1 MEWLIYLSVFLPIF
15 GAPLI
20 WLISEYTDKWNSWYL
35 SLAVTGLSAV
45 ISLAVLLGVAT
56 GHRYE
61 HSFTWFSFGGI
72 EVPFGIYVDGLA
84 AVVYAMAAV
93 LGFLIVMYSRGY
105 MENDESPHRFF
116 MKVTFFIGSMLGL
129 TVSNNLIGMFIFWEF
144 MGLASYL
151 LIAYWYYK
159 DSAADAG
166 LKAFLMTKFAD
177 AFLLA
182 GIILLW
188 WYAGTINVAE
198 INHLA
203 EAKAIPLFVAA
214 TAALLMFGGAVGK
227 SAQFPLFPW
236 LLDAMEGPTPV
247 SALIHAATMV
257 NAGVFLVGRLFD
269 FFQYSQVLYIIMSI
283 GALSAFIAV
292 LGAMVHREIKKIIA
306 FSTMENL
313 GLMFVGL
320 GAGSLGAGIFHL
332 VSHATFKALMFLAAG
347 NVIHFTHEK
356 DAFKIRG
363 LMKVMP
369 ITAILFLIAV
379 LSLSGIPPFSGYFS
393 KEWILHE
400 AKEAGDPIVFALVLT
415 AAVLTIYYGF
425 RLWFQIFTGEP
436 NEVAKRAREAYPV
449 MLIPQFVLA
458 VLTLLVGIF
467 HKPIVELIVEHA
479 HIPHDWAL
487 TIVVFSLMA
496 LAFIL
501 AWLLY
506 YKRVIN
512 TEELVKKDP
521 ILAVLN
527 KTFYNAFFVDHI
539 IRWLAKNFV
548 VNFLAWLFHWIDRN
562 VYDYI
567 VNGVAKTA
575 LWTWEKVRVIQT
587 GDLIHYL
594 TIFVSGAVILY
605 YLYLV
610 IL

>member
-1 MEWLIYLSVFLPIF
+1 MEKLIYLSVFLPIF

-20 WLISEYTDKWNSWYL
+20 WLISHYTNRWYSWYL
-35 SLAVTGLSAV
+35 SLGITGLSAL
-45 ISLAVLLGVAT
+45 IAITTLIGVAS
-56 GHRYE
+56 GHVYKD
-61 HSFTWFSFGGI
+61 SFEWFNFGGI
-72 EVPFGIYVDGLA
+72 SVPFGIYVDGLS
-84 AVVYAMAAV
+84 AVVYAMAAF

-129 TVSNNLIGMFIFWEF
+129 TVSDNILAMFIFWEF

-159 DSAADAG
+159 NSAAEAG

-177 AFLLA
+177 GFFLA
-182 GIILLW
+182 GLVLLW
-188 WYAGTINVAE
+188 VSLGTLNVQTINE
-198 INHLA
+198 LA
-203 EAKAIPLFVAA
+203 REGAIPTLIAVAG
-214 TAALLMFGGAVGK
+214 ALLMFGGAVGK

-269 FFQYSQVLYIIMSI
+269 FYEYSKVLYFTMAI

-292 LGAMVHREIKKIIA
+292 MGAMVHREIKKIIA

-320 GAGSLGAGIFHL
+320 GAGSLAAGIFHL
-332 VSHATFKALMFLAAG
+332 VSHASFKALMFLSAG

-356 DAFKIRG
+356 DAFKLRG

-379 LSLSGIPPFSGYFS
+379 LSLAGIPPLSGFFS
-393 KEWILHE
+393 KEWIVHE
-400 AKEAGDPIVFALVLT
+400 AKEAGDPIVFAFVLT

-425 RLWFQIFTGEP
+425 RLWFQLFTGEP
-436 NEVAKRAREAYPV
+436 NEKALHAREAYPV
-449 MLIPQFVLA
+449 MLIPLFVLA
-458 VLTLLVGIF
+458 ALTFLIGIF
-467 HKPIVELIVEHA
+467 HKPIVHLIEEHA

-487 TIVVFSLMA
+487 TVVVFSLMA
-496 LAFIL
+496 VAFLVSWII
-501 AWLLY
+501 Y
-506 YKRVIN
+506 YKRWVN
-512 TEELVKKDP
+512 TEELLKDP
-521 ILAVLN
+521 IIATLN
-527 KTFYNAFFVDHI
+527 KVFYNAFYVDFI
-539 IRWLAKNFV
+539 LKWLSKNFV
-548 VNFLAWLFHWIDRN
+548 VNFLSWLAHWIDRN

-567 VNGVAKTA
+567 VNGVAKVA
-575 LWTWEKVRVIQT
+575 LKAWEKARVIQT

-594 TIFVSGAVILY
+594 TIFAGGAIVLY

>member
-1 MEWLIYLSVFLPIF
+1 MEWLIYLSVLLPVF
-15 GAPLI
+15 GAPVI
-20 WLISEYTDKWNSWYL
+20 WLISRYTDKWNSWYL
-35 SLAVTGLSAV
+35 SLGVTGLSAV
-45 ISLAVLLGVAT
+45 IALSALVGVAT
-56 GHRYE
+56 GQRYE
-61 HSFTWFSFGGI
+61 HSFTWFEFGNLK
-72 EVPFGIYVDGLA
+72 VPFGIYVDGMS
-84 AVVYAMAAV
+84 AVVYAMAAL

-105 MENDESPHRFF
+105 MEHDESPHRFF

-129 TVSNNLIGMFIFWEF
+129 TVSDNLIGMFIFWEF

-151 LIAYWYYK
+151 LIAYWYNK
-159 DSAADAG
+159 NSAADAG

-177 AFLLA
+177 GFFLA
-182 GIILLW
+182 GIVLLW
-188 WYAGTINVAE
+188 WYAGTLQVAE

-203 EAKAIPLFVAA
+203 EMQAIPLFVAA
-214 TAALLMFGGAVGK
+214 TAALLMFGGAIGK

-269 FFQYSQVLYIIMSI
+269 FYAYSQVLYVIMAI
-283 GALSAFIAV
+283 GGVTALIAV

-320 GAGSLGAGIFHL
+320 GAGSMAAGIFHL
-332 VSHATFKALMFLAAG
+332 VSHATFKALMFLSAG

-369 ITAILFLIAV
+369 YTAILFLIAV
-379 LSLSGIPPFSGYFS
+379 LSLAGIPPLSGFFS
-393 KEWILHE
+393 KEWIVHE
-400 AKEAGDPIVFALVLT
+400 AKEAGDPIVFAFVLT

-425 RLWFQIFTGEP
+425 RLWFQLFTGEP
-436 NEVAKRAREAYPV
+436 NEIAKKAREAYPV
-449 MLIPQFVLA
+449 MLIPLFVLA
-458 VLTLLVGIF
+458 ALTFLVGLF
-467 HKPIVELIVEHA
+467 HQPIVHLIEAHA

-487 TIVVFSLMA
+487 TILVFSLMA
-496 LAFIL
+496 LAFGL
-501 AWLLY
+501 AWLIY
-506 YKRVIN
+506 YKRVID
-512 TEELVKKDP
+512 TEILLQDP
-521 ILAVLN
+521 IMATLN
-527 KTFYNAFFVDHI
+527 RAFYNSFFVDFI
-539 IRWLAKNFV
+539 LRWLAKNFV
-548 VNFLAWLFHWIDRN
+548 VNFLAWLAHWIDRN

-587 GDLIHYL
+587 GNLIHYL
-594 TIFVSGAVILY
+594 TIFVSGALILY

>member
-1 MEWLIYLSVFLPIF
+1 MEWLIYLSVFLPLF

-20 WLISEYTDKWNSWYL
+20 WLVSHYTDRWISWYL

-45 ISLAVLLGVAT
+45 IALTTLVGVAT
-56 GHRYE
+56 GHHYE
-61 HSFTWFSFGGI
+61 HSFVWFQFGDI
-72 EVPFGIYVDGLA
+72 KVPFGIYVDGLS
-84 AVVYAMAAV
+84 AVVYAMAAL

-105 MENDESPHRFF
+105 MEHDESPHRFF

-129 TVSNNLIGMFIFWEF
+129 TVSNNLLAMFIFWEF

-151 LIAYWYYK
+151 LISYWYYK
-159 DSAADAG
+159 NSAADAG

-177 AFLLA
+177 GFFLA
-182 GIILLW
+182 GIVLLW
-188 WYAGTINVAE
+188 WYAGTLNVNE

-203 EAKAIPLFVAA
+203 ETHTIPALVAA
-214 TAALLMFGGAVGK
+214 AAALLMFGGAVGK

-269 FFQYSQVLYIIMSI
+269 FYLYSKVLYVILAI
-283 GALSAFIAV
+283 GAVTALIAV

-320 GAGSLGAGIFHL
+320 GAGSLAAGIFHL
-332 VSHATFKALMFLAAG
+332 VSHATFKALMFLSAG

-363 LMKVMP
+363 LIKVMP
-369 ITAILFLIAV
+369 YTAILFLIAV
-379 LSLSGIPPFSGYFS
+379 LSLAGIPPLSGFFS
-393 KEWILHE
+393 KEWIVHE
-400 AKEAGDPIVFALVLT
+400 AKEAGDPIAFAFVLT

-425 RLWFQIFTGEP
+425 RLWFQLFTGEP
-436 NEVAKRAREAYPV
+436 NEVAKKAREAYPV
-449 MLIPQFVLA
+449 MLIPLFVLA
-458 VLTLLVGIF
+458 ALTFLVGIF
-467 HKPIVELIVEHA
+467 HQPIIHLIEEHA

-487 TIVVFSLMA
+487 TVLVFSLMA
-496 LAFIL
+496 VAFIL
-501 AWLLY
+501 SWLIY
-506 YKRVIN
+506 YKRAIDTTV
-512 TEELVKKDP
+512 LLKDP
-521 ILAVLN
+521 IMAMLN
-527 KTFYNAFFVDHI
+527 KTFYNAFFIDHL
-539 IRWLAKNFV
+539 IRWLSKNFIV
-548 VNFLAWLFHWIDRN
+548 EFLAWLAHWIDRN

-567 VNGVAKTA
+567 VNGVARTA

-587 GDLIHYL
+587 GNLIHYL
-594 TIFVSGAVILY
+594 TIFVSGALILY

>member
-1 MEWLIYLSVFLPIF
+1 MEWLIYLSVFLPVF

-20 WLISEYTDKWNSWYL
+20 WLVSHYTDRWISWYL

-45 ISLAVLLGVAT
+45 IALTTLAGVAT
-56 GHRYE
+56 GHHYE
-61 HSFTWFSFGGI
+61 HSFVWFQFGDI
-72 EVPFGIYVDGLA
+72 KVPFGIYVDGLS
-84 AVVYAMAAV
+84 AVVYAMAAL

-105 MENDESPHRFF
+105 MEHDESPHRFF

-129 TVSNNLIGMFIFWEF
+129 TVSDNLLAMFIFWEF

-151 LIAYWYYK
+151 LISYWYYK
-159 DSAADAG
+159 NSAADAG

-177 AFLLA
+177 GFFLA
-182 GIILLW
+182 GIVLLW
-188 WYAGTINVAE
+188 WYAGTLNVNE

-203 EAKAIPLFVAA
+203 ETHAIPVLGAA
-214 TAALLMFGGAVGK
+214 AAALLMFGGAVGK

-269 FFQYSQVLYIIMSI
+269 FYLYSKVLYVILAI
-283 GALSAFIAV
+283 GAVTALIAV

-320 GAGSLGAGIFHL
+320 GAGSLAAGIFHL
-332 VSHATFKALMFLAAG
+332 VSHATFKALMFLSAG

-369 ITAILFLIAV
+369 YTAILFLIAV
-379 LSLSGIPPFSGYFS
+379 LSLAGIPPLSGFFS
-393 KEWILHE
+393 KEWIVHE
-400 AKEAGDPIVFALVLT
+400 AKEAGDPIAFAFVLT

-425 RLWFQIFTGEP
+425 RLWFQLFTGEP
-436 NEVAKRAREAYPV
+436 NEVAKKAREAYPV
-449 MLIPQFVLA
+449 MLIPLFVLA
-458 VLTLLVGIF
+458 ALTFLVGIF
-467 HKPIVELIVEHA
+467 HQPIIHLIEEHT

-487 TIVVFSLMA
+487 TVLVFSLMA
-496 LAFIL
+496 VAFIL
-501 AWLLY
+501 SWLIY
-506 YKRVIN
+506 YKRAIDTTV
-512 TEELVKKDP
+512 LLKDP
-521 ILAVLN
+521 IMAMLN
-527 KTFYNAFFVDHI
+527 KTFYNAFFIDHL
-539 IRWLAKNFV
+539 IRWLSKNFIV
-548 VNFLAWLFHWIDRN
+548 EFLAWLAHWIDRN

-567 VNGVAKTA
+567 VNGVARTA

-587 GDLIHYL
+587 GNLIHYL
-594 TIFVSGAVILY
+594 TIFVSGALILY

>member
-1 MEWLIYLSVFLPIF
+1 MEWLIYLSVFLPVF

-20 WLISEYTDKWNSWYL
+20 WLVSHYTDRWISWYL

-45 ISLAVLLGVAT
+45 IALTTLAGVAT
-56 GHRYE
+56 GHHYE
-61 HSFTWFSFGGI
+61 HSFVWFQFGDI
-72 EVPFGIYVDGLA
+72 KVPFGIYVDGLS
-84 AVVYAMAAV
+84 AVVYAMAAL

-105 MENDESPHRFF
+105 MEHDESPHRFF

-129 TVSNNLIGMFIFWEF
+129 TVSDNLLAMFIFWEF

-159 DSAADAG
+159 NSAADAG

-177 AFLLA
+177 GFFLA
-182 GIILLW
+182 GIVLLW
-188 WYAGTINVAE
+188 WYAGTLNVNE

-203 EAKAIPLFVAA
+203 ETHAIPVLVAA
-214 TAALLMFGGAVGK
+214 AAALLMFGGAVGK

-269 FFQYSQVLYIIMSI
+269 FYLYSKVLYVILAI
-283 GALSAFIAV
+283 GAVTALIAV

-320 GAGSLGAGIFHL
+320 GAGSLAAGIFHL
-332 VSHATFKALMFLAAG
+332 VSHATFKALMFLSAG

-369 ITAILFLIAV
+369 YTAILFLIAV
-379 LSLSGIPPFSGYFS
+379 LSLAGIPPLSGFFS
-393 KEWILHE
+393 KEWIVHE
-400 AKEAGDPIVFALVLT
+400 AKEAGDPIAFAFVLT

-425 RLWFQIFTGEP
+425 RLWFQLFTGEP
-436 NEVAKRAREAYPV
+436 NEVAKKAREAYPV
-449 MLIPQFVLA
+449 MLIPLFVLA
-458 VLTLLVGIF
+458 ALTFLVGIF
-467 HKPIVELIVEHA
+467 HQPIIHLIEEHA

-487 TIVVFSLMA
+487 TVLVFSLMA
-496 LAFIL
+496 VAFIL
-501 AWLLY
+501 SWLIY
-506 YKRVIN
+506 YKRAIDTTV
-512 TEELVKKDP
+512 LLKAP
-521 ILAVLN
+521 IMAMLN
-527 KTFYNAFFVDHI
+527 KTFYNSFFIDHL
-539 IRWLAKNFV
+539 IRWLSKNFIV
-548 VNFLAWLFHWIDRN
+548 EFLAWLAHWIDRN

-567 VNGVAKTA
+567 VNGVARTA

-587 GDLIHYL
+587 GNLIHYL
-594 TIFVSGAVILY
+594 TIFVSGALILY

>member
-1 MEWLIYLSVFLPIF
+1 MEWLIYLSVFLPVF

-20 WLISEYTDKWNSWYL
+20 WLVSHYTDRWISWYL

-45 ISLAVLLGVAT
+45 IALTTLAGVAT
-56 GHRYE
+56 GHHYE
-61 HSFTWFSFGGI
+61 HSFVWFQFGDI
-72 EVPFGIYVDGLA
+72 KVPFGIYVDGLS
-84 AVVYAMAAV
+84 AVVYAMAAL

-105 MENDESPHRFF
+105 MEHDESPHRFF

-129 TVSNNLIGMFIFWEF
+129 TVSDNLLAMFIFWEF

-159 DSAADAG
+159 NSAADAG

-177 AFLLA
+177 GFFLA
-182 GIILLW
+182 GIVLLW
-188 WYAGTINVAE
+188 WYAGTLNVNE

-203 EAKAIPLFVAA
+203 ETHAIPVLVAA
-214 TAALLMFGGAVGK
+214 AAALLMFGGAVGK

-269 FFQYSQVLYIIMSI
+269 FYLYSKVLYVILAI
-283 GALSAFIAV
+283 GAVTALIAV

-320 GAGSLGAGIFHL
+320 GAGSLAAGIFHL
-332 VSHATFKALMFLAAG
+332 VSHATFKALMFLSAG

-369 ITAILFLIAV
+369 YTAILFLIAV
-379 LSLSGIPPFSGYFS
+379 LSLAGIPPLSGFFS
-393 KEWILHE
+393 KEWIVHE
-400 AKEAGDPIVFALVLT
+400 AKEAGDPIAFAFVLT

-425 RLWFQIFTGEP
+425 RLWFQLFTGEP
-436 NEVAKRAREAYPV
+436 NEVAKKAREAYPV
-449 MLIPQFVLA
+449 MLIPLFVLA
-458 VLTLLVGIF
+458 ALTFLVGIF
-467 HKPIVELIVEHA
+467 HQPIIHLIEEHA

-487 TIVVFSLMA
+487 TVLVFSLMA
-496 LAFIL
+496 VAFIL
-501 AWLLY
+501 SWLIY
-506 YKRVIN
+506 YKRAIDTTVF
-512 TEELVKKDP
+512 LKDP
-521 ILAVLN
+521 IMAMLN
-527 KTFYNAFFVDHI
+527 KTFYNAFFIDHL
-539 IRWLAKNFV
+539 IRWLSKNFIV
-548 VNFLAWLFHWIDRN
+548 EFLAWLAHWIDRN

-567 VNGVAKTA
+567 VNGVARTA

-587 GDLIHYL
+587 GNLIHYL
-594 TIFVSGAVILY
+594 TIFVSGALILY

>member
-1 MEWLIYLSVFLPIF
+1 MEWLIYLSVFLPVF

-20 WLISEYTDKWNSWYL
+20 WLVSNYTDKWISWYI

-45 ISLAVLLGVAT
+45 IALTTLVGVAA
-56 GHRYE
+56 GNHYE
-61 HSFTWFSFGGI
+61 HSFEWFKFGDI
-72 EVPFGIYVDGLA
+72 SVPFGIYVDGLS
-84 AVVYAMAAV
+84 AVVYAMAAL

-105 MENDESPHRFF
+105 MEHDESPHRFF

-129 TVSNNLIGMFIFWEF
+129 TVSDNLLAMFIFWEF

-159 DSAADAG
+159 NSAADAG

-177 AFLLA
+177 GFFLA

-188 WYAGTINVAE
+188 WYAGTLNVAE

-214 TAALLMFGGAVGK
+214 TSALLMFGGAVGK

-269 FFQYSQVLYIIMSI
+269 FYAYSQVLYVIMAI
-283 GALSAFIAV
+283 GAVTALIAV

-306 FSTMENL
+306 YSTMENL

-320 GAGSLGAGIFHL
+320 GAGSLAAGIFHL
-332 VSHATFKALMFLAAG
+332 VSHATFKALMFLSAG

-363 LMKVMP
+363 LMKIMP
-369 ITAILFLIAV
+369 YTAILFLIAV
-379 LSLSGIPPFSGYFS
+379 LSLAGIPPLSGFFS
-393 KEWILHE
+393 KEWIVHE
-400 AKEAGDPIVFALVLT
+400 AVHAGDPIVTAFVLT

-425 RLWFQIFTGEP
+425 RLWFQLFTGEP

-449 MLIPQFVLA
+449 MLIPLFVLA
-458 VLTLLVGIF
+458 TLTFLVGIF
-467 HKPIVELIVEHA
+467 HKPIVHLIEEHA

-487 TIVVFSLMA
+487 TALVFSLMA
-496 LAFIL
+496 LAFAL
-501 AWLLY
+501 AWLIY
-506 YKRVIN
+506 YKRVID
-512 TEELVKKDP
+512 TSVLLQDP
-521 ILAVLN
+521 IMATLN
-527 KTFYNAFFVDHI
+527 KTFYNSFFVDFL
-539 IRWLAKNFV
+539 IRWLSKNFV
-548 VNFLAWLFHWIDRN
+548 VNFLAWLAHWIDRN
-562 VYDYI
+562 VYDFV
-567 VNGVAKTA
+567 VNGVAKVA
-575 LWTWEKVRVIQT
+575 LWTWDKVRVIQT
-587 GDLIHYL
+587 GNLVHYL
-594 TIFVSGAVILY
+594 TIFVSGALILY

>member
-1 MEWLIYLSVFLPIF
+1 MEKWILLSVFLPIV

-20 WLISEYTDKWNSWYL
+20 WFISNYTNKWLSWWL
-35 SLAVTGLSAV
+35 SLAATGISAAIAIVTL
-45 ISLAVLLGVAT
+45 IGVAT
-56 GHRYE
+56 GHIYSE
-61 HSFTWFSFGGI
+61 SFTWFNFGGI
-72 EVPFGIYVDGLA
+72 SVPFGIYVDGLS
-84 AVVYAMAAV
+84 AVVYALAAF

-105 MENDESPHRFF
+105 MEHDESPHRFF

-129 TVSNNLIGMFIFWEF
+129 TVSDNILAMFIFWEF

-159 DSAADAG
+159 NSAADAG

-177 AFLLA
+177 GFFLA
-182 GIILLW
+182 GIVLLW
-188 WYAGTINVAE
+188 WHAGTLNVQE
-198 INHLA
+198 INHMA
-203 EAKAIPLFVAA
+203 EAGAIPLLIAMA
-214 TAALLMFGGAVGK
+214 AALLMFGGAIGK

-257 NAGVFLVGRLFD
+257 NAGVFLVGRLFP
-269 FFQYSQVLYIIMSI
+269 FYEYSKVLYFIMSI
-283 GALSAFIAV
+283 GAISAIIAV
-292 LGAMVHREIKKIIA
+292 LGAIVHREIKKIIA

-332 VSHATFKALMFLAAG
+332 VSHASFKALMFLSAG
-347 NVIHFTHEK
+347 NVLHFTHEK

-363 LMKVMP
+363 LFKYMP

-393 KEWILHE
+393 KEWIVHE
-400 AKEAGDPIVFALVLT
+400 AKEAGDPFVFAFVLT

-436 NEVAKRAREAYPV
+436 NEVAKHAREAYPV
-449 MLIPQFVLA
+449 MLIPLVVLA
-458 VLTLLVGIF
+458 LLTFLIGIF
-467 HKPIVELIVEHA
+467 HKPIVHLIEKHA
-479 HIPHDWAL
+479 HILHDWAL
-487 TIVVFSLMA
+487 TAIVFTLMA
-496 LAFIL
+496 IAFFL
-501 AWLLY
+501 SWLIY
-506 YKRVIN
+506 YKRAIN
-512 TEELVKKDP
+512 TEALLRDP
-521 ILAVLN
+521 IIATLN
-527 KTFYNAFFVDHI
+527 KVFYNSFYVDFI
-539 IRWLAKNFV
+539 LRWLSKNFV

-562 VYDYI
+562 VYDFV
-567 VNGVAKTA
+567 VNGVRDVS
-575 LWTWEKVRVIQT
+575 LWVWDKARKIQT
-587 GDLIHYL
+587 GNLVHYL
-594 TIFVSGAVILY
+594 TIFVSGAIILY

>member
-1 MEWLIYLSVFLPIF
+1 MEKLIYLSVFLPIF

-20 WLISEYTDKWNSWYL
+20 WFISHYTNKWLSWYM
-35 SLAVTGLSAV
+35 SLAITGFSA
-45 ISLAVLLGVAT
+45 LVALT
-56 GHRYE
+56 TLWNVVNGHIYE
-61 HSFTWFSFGGI
+61 HSFTWFQFGDVK
-72 EVPFGIYVDGLA
+72 VPFGIYVDGISALI
-84 AVVYAMAAV
+84 YAMAAF

-105 MENDESPHRFF
+105 MEHDESPHRFF

-129 TVSNNLIGMFIFWEF
+129 TVSDNLLALFIFWEF

-177 AFLLA
+177 GFFLA
-182 GIILLW
+182 GLVLLW
-188 WYAGTINVAE
+188 LVAGTLNIQE
-198 INHLA
+198 INHMAELA
-203 EAKAIPLFVAA
+203 AIPLFTAA
-214 TAALLMFGGAVGK
+214 ASALLMFGGAVGK

-257 NAGVFLVGRLFD
+257 NAGVFLVGRLFP
-269 FFQYSQVLYIIMSI
+269 FYEYSGILYVIMAI

-292 LGAMVHREIKKIIA
+292 LGATVHREIKKIIA

-320 GAGSLGAGIFHL
+320 GAGSLAAGLFHL
-332 VSHATFKALMFLAAG
+332 VSHATFKALLFLAAG

-356 DAFKIRG
+356 DAFKLGG
-363 LMKVMP
+363 LLKIMP
-369 ITAILFLIAV
+369 VTAALFLIGI
-379 LSLSGIPPFSGYFS
+379 LSLSGIPPFSGFYS
-393 KEWILHE
+393 KEWIVHE
-400 AKEAGDPIVFALVLT
+400 AKMAGDPIVFAFVLT
-415 AAVLTIYYGF
+415 AAVLTIFYGF
-425 RLWFQIFTGEP
+425 RLWFRIFTGEP
-436 NEVAKRAREAYPV
+436 TEAAKHAREAYPI
-449 MLIPQFVLA
+449 MLIPIGILA
-458 VLTLLVGIF
+458 VLTFLIGLF
-467 HKPIVELIVEHA
+467 HKQIVEIIDKHA

-487 TIVVFSLMA
+487 TILVFSLMA
-496 LAFIL
+496 VAFFM

-506 YKRVIN
+506 YKRVID
-512 TEELVKKDP
+512 TQQLLRDP
-521 ILAVLN
+521 ILAILN

-539 IRWLAKNFV
+539 LRWLSKNFV
-548 VNFLAWLFHWIDRN
+548 VEFLAFIFHWIDRN

-575 LWTWEKVRVIQT
+575 LWAWEKARVIQT
-587 GDLIHYL
+587 GNLIHYL
-594 TIFVSGAVILY
+594 TIFVSGAIILY

>member
-1 MEWLIYLSVFLPIF
+1 MEWLIYLSVFLPVF

-20 WLISEYTDKWNSWYL
+20 WLVSHYTDRWISWYL

-45 ISLAVLLGVAT
+45 IALTTLAGVAT
-56 GHRYE
+56 GHHYE
-61 HSFTWFSFGGI
+61 HSFVWFQFGDI
-72 EVPFGIYVDGLA
+72 KVPFGIYVDGLS
-84 AVVYAMAAV
+84 AVVYAMAAL

-105 MENDESPHRFF
+105 MEHDESPHRFF

-129 TVSNNLIGMFIFWEF
+129 TVSDNLLAMFIFWEF

-159 DSAADAG
+159 NSAADAG

-177 AFLLA
+177 GFFLA
-182 GIILLW
+182 GIVLLW
-188 WYAGTINVAE
+188 WYAGTLNVNE

-203 EAKAIPLFVAA
+203 ETHAIPVLVAA
-214 TAALLMFGGAVGK
+214 AAALLMFGGAVGK

-269 FFQYSQVLYIIMSI
+269 FYLYSKVLYVILAI
-283 GALSAFIAV
+283 GAVTALIAV

-320 GAGSLGAGIFHL
+320 GAGSLAAGIFHL
-332 VSHATFKALMFLAAG
+332 VSHATFKALMFLSAG

-369 ITAILFLIAV
+369 YTAILFLIAV
-379 LSLSGIPPFSGYFS
+379 LSLAGIPPLSGFFS
-393 KEWILHE
+393 KEWIVHE
-400 AKEAGDPIVFALVLT
+400 AKEAGDPIAFAFVLT

-425 RLWFQIFTGEP
+425 RLWFQLFTGEP
-436 NEVAKRAREAYPV
+436 NEVAKKAREAYPV
-449 MLIPQFVLA
+449 MLIPLFVLA
-458 VLTLLVGIF
+458 ALTFLVGIF
-467 HKPIVELIVEHA
+467 HQPIIHLIEEHA

-487 TIVVFSLMA
+487 TVLVFSLMA
-496 LAFIL
+496 VAFIL
-501 AWLLY
+501 SWLIY
-506 YKRVIN
+506 YKRAIDTTV
-512 TEELVKKDP
+512 LLRDP
-521 ILAVLN
+521 VMAMLN
-527 KTFYNAFFVDHI
+527 KTFYNSFFIDHL
-539 IRWLAKNFV
+539 IRWLSKNFIV
-548 VNFLAWLFHWIDRN
+548 EFLAWLAHWIDRN

-567 VNGVAKTA
+567 VNGVARTA

-587 GDLIHYL
+587 GNLIHYL
-594 TIFVSGAVILY
+594 TIFVSGALILY

>member
-1 MEWLIYLSVFLPIF
+1 MEKLIYLSVFLPIF

-20 WLISEYTDKWNSWYL
+20 WFISHYTNKWLSWYM
-35 SLAVTGLSAV
+35 SLAITGFSA
-45 ISLAVLLGVAT
+45 LVALT
-56 GHRYE
+56 TLWNVVNGHIYE
-61 HSFTWFSFGGI
+61 HSFTWFQFGDVK
-72 EVPFGIYVDGLA
+72 VPFGIYVDGISALI
-84 AVVYAMAAV
+84 YAMAAF

-105 MENDESPHRFF
+105 MEHDESPHRFF

-129 TVSNNLIGMFIFWEF
+129 TVSDNILALFIFWEF

-177 AFLLA
+177 GFFLA
-182 GIILLW
+182 GLVLLW
-188 WYAGTINVAE
+188 LVAGTLNIQE
-198 INHLA
+198 INHMAELA
-203 EAKAIPLFVAA
+203 AIPLFAA
-214 TAALLMFGGAVGK
+214 AASALLMFGGAVGK

-257 NAGVFLVGRLFD
+257 NAGVFLVGRLFP
-269 FFQYSQVLYIIMSI
+269 FYEYSGILYVIMAI
-283 GALSAFIAV
+283 GAVSAFIAV
-292 LGAMVHREIKKIIA
+292 LGATVHREIKKIIA

-320 GAGSLGAGIFHL
+320 GAGSLAAGLFHL
-332 VSHATFKALMFLAAG
+332 VSHATFKALLFLAAG

-356 DAFKIRG
+356 DAFKLGG
-363 LMKVMP
+363 LLKIMP
-369 ITAILFLIAV
+369 VTAALFLIGI
-379 LSLSGIPPFSGYFS
+379 LSLSGIPPFSGFYS
-393 KEWILHE
+393 KEWIVHE
-400 AKEAGDPIVFALVLT
+400 AKMAGDPIVFAFVLT
-415 AAVLTIYYGF
+415 AAVLTIFYGF
-425 RLWFQIFTGEP
+425 RLWFRIFTGEP
-436 NEVAKRAREAYPV
+436 TEAAKHAREAYPI
-449 MLIPQFVLA
+449 MLIPIGILA
-458 VLTLLVGIF
+458 VLTFLIGLF
-467 HKPIVELIVEHA
+467 HKQIVEIIDKHA

-487 TIVVFSLMA
+487 TILVFSLMA
-496 LAFIL
+496 VAFFM

-506 YKRVIN
+506 YKRVID
-512 TEELVKKDP
+512 TQQLLRDP
-521 ILAVLN
+521 ILAILN

-539 IRWLAKNFV
+539 LRWLSKNFV
-548 VNFLAWLFHWIDRN
+548 VEFLAFIFHWIDRN

-575 LWTWEKVRVIQT
+575 LWAWEKARVIQT
-587 GDLIHYL
+587 GNLIHYL
-594 TIFVSGAVILY
+594 TIFVSGAIILY

>member
-1 MEWLIYLSVFLPIF
+1 MEKLIYLSVFLPIF

-20 WLISEYTDKWNSWYL
+20 WLISHYTNRWYSWYL
-35 SLAVTGLSAV
+35 SLGITGLSAL
-45 ISLAVLLGVAT
+45 IAITTLIGVAS
-56 GHRYE
+56 GHVYKD
-61 HSFTWFSFGGI
+61 SFEWFNFGGI
-72 EVPFGIYVDGLA
+72 SVPFGIYVDGLS
-84 AVVYAMAAV
+84 AVVYAMAAF

-129 TVSNNLIGMFIFWEF
+129 TVSDNILAMFIFWEF

-159 DSAADAG
+159 NSAAEAG

-177 AFLLA
+177 GFFLA
-182 GIILLW
+182 GLVLLW
-188 WYAGTINVAE
+188 VSLGTLNVQTVNE
-198 INHLA
+198 LA
-203 EAKAIPLFVAA
+203 REGAIPTLIAIA
-214 TAALLMFGGAVGK
+214 GALLMFGGAVGK

-269 FFQYSQVLYIIMSI
+269 FYEYSKVLYFIMAI

-292 LGAMVHREIKKIIA
+292 MGAMVHREIKKIIA

-320 GAGSLGAGIFHL
+320 GAGSLAAGIFHL
-332 VSHATFKALMFLAAG
+332 VSHASFKALMFLSAG

-356 DAFKIRG
+356 DAFKLRG

-379 LSLSGIPPFSGYFS
+379 LSLAGIPPLSGFYS
-393 KEWILHE
+393 KEWIVHE
-400 AKEAGDPIVFALVLT
+400 AKEAGDPIVFAFVLT

-425 RLWFQIFTGEP
+425 RLWFQLFTGEP
-436 NEVAKRAREAYPV
+436 NEKALHAREAYPV
-449 MLIPQFVLA
+449 MLIPLFVLA
-458 VLTLLVGIF
+458 ALTFLIGIF
-467 HKPIVELIVEHA
+467 HKPIVHLIEEHA

-487 TIVVFSLMA
+487 TVVVFSLMA
-496 LAFIL
+496 VAFLVSWII
-501 AWLLY
+501 Y
-506 YKRVIN
+506 YKRWVN
-512 TEELVKKDP
+512 TEELLKDP
-521 ILAVLN
+521 ILATLN
-527 KTFYNAFFVDHI
+527 KVFYNAFYVDFLLK
-539 IRWLAKNFV
+539 WLSKNFV
-548 VNFLAWLFHWIDRN
+548 VNFLAWLVHWIDRN

-567 VNGVAKTA
+567 VNGVAKVA
-575 LWTWEKVRVIQT
+575 LKAWEKARVIQT

-594 TIFVSGAVILY
+594 TIFAGGAIVLY

>member
-1 MEWLIYLSVFLPIF
+1 MEWLIYLSVFLPVF

-20 WLISEYTDKWNSWYL
+20 WLVSNYTDRWISWYL

-45 ISLAVLLGVAT
+45 IALTTLAGVAT
-56 GHRYE
+56 GHHYE
-61 HSFTWFSFGGI
+61 HSFVWFQFGDI
-72 EVPFGIYVDGLA
+72 KVPFGIYVDGLS
-84 AVVYAMAAV
+84 AVVYAMAAL

-105 MENDESPHRFF
+105 MEHDESPHRFF

-129 TVSNNLIGMFIFWEF
+129 TVSDNLLAMFIFWEF

-159 DSAADAG
+159 NSAADAG

-177 AFLLA
+177 GFFLA
-182 GIILLW
+182 GIVLLW
-188 WYAGTINVAE
+188 WYAGTLNVNE

-203 EAKAIPLFVAA
+203 ETHAIPVLVAA
-214 TAALLMFGGAVGK
+214 AAALLMFGGAVGK

-269 FFQYSQVLYIIMSI
+269 FYLYSKVLYVILAI
-283 GALSAFIAV
+283 GAVTALIAV

-320 GAGSLGAGIFHL
+320 GAGSLAAGIFHL
-332 VSHATFKALMFLAAG
+332 VSHATFKALMFLSAG

-369 ITAILFLIAV
+369 YTAILFLIAV
-379 LSLSGIPPFSGYFS
+379 LSLAGIPPLSGFFS
-393 KEWILHE
+393 KEWIVHE
-400 AKEAGDPIVFALVLT
+400 AKEAGDPIAFAFVLT

-425 RLWFQIFTGEP
+425 RLWFQLFTGEP
-436 NEVAKRAREAYPV
+436 NEVAKKAREAYPV
-449 MLIPQFVLA
+449 MLIPLFVLA
-458 VLTLLVGIF
+458 ALTFLVGIF
-467 HKPIVELIVEHA
+467 HQPIIHLIEEHA

-487 TIVVFSLMA
+487 TVLVFSLMA
-496 LAFIL
+496 VAFIL
-501 AWLLY
+501 SWLIY
-506 YKRVIN
+506 YKRAIDTTV
-512 TEELVKKDP
+512 LLRDP
-521 ILAVLN
+521 IMAMLN
-527 KTFYNAFFVDHI
+527 KTFYNSFFIDHL
-539 IRWLAKNFV
+539 IRWLSKNFIV
-548 VNFLAWLFHWIDRN
+548 EFLAWLAHWIDRN

-567 VNGVAKTA
+567 VNGVARTA

-587 GDLIHYL
+587 GNLIHYL
-594 TIFVSGAVILY
+594 TIFVSGALILY

>member
-1 MEWLIYLSVFLPIF
+1 MEWLIYLSVFLPVF

-20 WLISEYTDKWNSWYL
+20 WLVSHYTDRWISWYL

-45 ISLAVLLGVAT
+45 IALTTLVGVAT
-56 GHRYE
+56 GHHYE
-61 HSFTWFSFGGI
+61 HSFVWFQFGDI
-72 EVPFGIYVDGLA
+72 KVPFGIYVDGLS
-84 AVVYAMAAV
+84 AVVYAMAAL

-105 MENDESPHRFF
+105 MEHDESPHRFF

-129 TVSNNLIGMFIFWEF
+129 TVSNNLLTMFIFWEF

-151 LIAYWYYK
+151 LISYWYYK
-159 DSAADAG
+159 NSAADAG

-177 AFLLA
+177 GFFLA
-182 GIILLW
+182 GIVLLW
-188 WYAGTINVAE
+188 WYAGTLNVNE

-203 EAKAIPLFVAA
+203 ETHTIPALVAA
-214 TAALLMFGGAVGK
+214 AAALLMFGGAVGK

-269 FFQYSQVLYIIMSI
+269 FYLYSKVLYVILAI
-283 GALSAFIAV
+283 GAVTALIAV

-320 GAGSLGAGIFHL
+320 GAGSLAAGIFHL
-332 VSHATFKALMFLAAG
+332 VSHATFKALMFLSAG

-363 LMKVMP
+363 LIKVMP
-369 ITAILFLIAV
+369 YTAILFLIAV
-379 LSLSGIPPFSGYFS
+379 LSLAGIPPLSGFFS
-393 KEWILHE
+393 KEWIVHE
-400 AKEAGDPIVFALVLT
+400 AKEAGDPIAFAFVLT

-425 RLWFQIFTGEP
+425 RLWFQLFTGEP
-436 NEVAKRAREAYPV
+436 NEVAKKAREAYPV
-449 MLIPQFVLA
+449 MLIPLFVLA
-458 VLTLLVGIF
+458 ALTFLVGIF
-467 HKPIVELIVEHA
+467 HQPIIHLIEEHA

-487 TIVVFSLMA
+487 TVLVFSLMA
-496 LAFIL
+496 VAFIL
-501 AWLLY
+501 SWLIY
-506 YKRVIN
+506 YKRAIDTTV
-512 TEELVKKDP
+512 LLKDP
-521 ILAVLN
+521 IMAMLN
-527 KTFYNAFFVDHI
+527 KTFYNAFFIDHL
-539 IRWLAKNFV
+539 IRWLSKNFIV
-548 VNFLAWLFHWIDRN
+548 EFLAWLAHWIDRN

-567 VNGVAKTA
+567 VNGVARTA

-587 GDLIHYL
+587 GNLIHYL
-594 TIFVSGAVILY
+594 TIFVSGALILY

>member
-1 MEWLIYLSVFLPIF
+1 MEWLIYLSVFLPVF

-20 WLISEYTDKWNSWYL
+20 WLVSHYTDRWISWYL

-45 ISLAVLLGVAT
+45 IALTTLAGVAT
-56 GHRYE
+56 GHHYE
-61 HSFTWFSFGGI
+61 HSFVWFQFGDI
-72 EVPFGIYVDGLA
+72 KVPFGIYVDGLS
-84 AVVYAMAAV
+84 AVVYAMAAL

-105 MENDESPHRFF
+105 MEHDESPHRFF

-129 TVSNNLIGMFIFWEF
+129 TVSDNLLAMFIFWEF

-159 DSAADAG
+159 NSAADAG

-177 AFLLA
+177 GFFLA
-182 GIILLW
+182 GIVLLW
-188 WYAGTINVAE
+188 WYAGTLNVNE

-203 EAKAIPLFVAA
+203 EIHAIPVLVAA
-214 TAALLMFGGAVGK
+214 AAALLMFGGAVGK

-269 FFQYSQVLYIIMSI
+269 FYLYSKVLYVILAI
-283 GALSAFIAV
+283 GAVTALIAV

-320 GAGSLGAGIFHL
+320 GAGSLAAGIFHL
-332 VSHATFKALMFLAAG
+332 VSHATFKALMFLSAG

-369 ITAILFLIAV
+369 YTAILFLIAV
-379 LSLSGIPPFSGYFS
+379 LSLAGIPPLSGFFS
-393 KEWILHE
+393 KEWIVHE
-400 AKEAGDPIVFALVLT
+400 AKEAGDPIAFAFVLT

-425 RLWFQIFTGEP
+425 RLWFQLFTGEP
-436 NEVAKRAREAYPV
+436 NEVAKKAREAYPV
-449 MLIPQFVLA
+449 MLIPLFVLA
-458 VLTLLVGIF
+458 ALTFLVGIF
-467 HKPIVELIVEHA
+467 HQPIIHLIEEHA

-487 TIVVFSLMA
+487 TVLVFSLMA
-496 LAFIL
+496 VAFIL
-501 AWLLY
+501 SWLIY
-506 YKRVIN
+506 YKRAIDTTVF
-512 TEELVKKDP
+512 LKDP
-521 ILAVLN
+521 IMAMLN
-527 KTFYNAFFVDHI
+527 KTFYNAFFIDHL
-539 IRWLAKNFV
+539 IRWLSKNFIV
-548 VNFLAWLFHWIDRN
+548 EFLAWLAHWIDRN

-567 VNGVAKTA
+567 VNGVARTA

-587 GDLIHYL
+587 GNLIHYL
-594 TIFVSGAVILY
+594 TIFVSGALILY

>member
-1 MEWLIYLSVFLPIF
+1 MEKLIYLSVFLPIF

-20 WLISEYTDKWNSWYL
+20 WFISHYTNKWLSWYM
-35 SLAVTGLSAV
+35 SLAITGFSA
-45 ISLAVLLGVAT
+45 LVALT
-56 GHRYE
+56 TLWNVVNGHIYE
-61 HSFTWFSFGGI
+61 NSFTWFQFGDVK
-72 EVPFGIYVDGLA
+72 VPFGIYVDGISALI
-84 AVVYAMAAV
+84 YAMAAF

-105 MENDESPHRFF
+105 MEHDESPHRFF

-129 TVSNNLIGMFIFWEF
+129 TVSDNILALFIFWEF

-177 AFLLA
+177 GFFLA
-182 GIILLW
+182 GLVLLW
-188 WYAGTINVAE
+188 LVTGTLNIQE
-198 INHLA
+198 INHMAELA
-203 EAKAIPLFVAA
+203 AIPLFAA
-214 TAALLMFGGAVGK
+214 AASALLMFGGAVGK

-257 NAGVFLVGRLFD
+257 NAGVFLVGRLFP
-269 FFQYSQVLYIIMSI
+269 FYEYSGILYVIMAI
-283 GALSAFIAV
+283 GAVSAFIAV
-292 LGAMVHREIKKIIA
+292 LGATVHREIKKIIA

-320 GAGSLGAGIFHL
+320 GAGSLAAGLFHL
-332 VSHATFKALMFLAAG
+332 VSHATFKALLFLAAG

-356 DAFKIRG
+356 DAFKLGG
-363 LMKVMP
+363 LLKIMP
-369 ITAILFLIAV
+369 VTAALFLIGI
-379 LSLSGIPPFSGYFS
+379 LSLSGIPPFSGFYS
-393 KEWILHE
+393 KEWIVHE
-400 AKEAGDPIVFALVLT
+400 AKMAGDPIVFAFVLT
-415 AAVLTIYYGF
+415 AAVLTIFYGF
-425 RLWFQIFTGEP
+425 RLWFRIFTGEP
-436 NEVAKRAREAYPV
+436 TEAAKHAREAYPI
-449 MLIPQFVLA
+449 MLIPIGILA
-458 VLTLLVGIF
+458 VLTFLIGLF
-467 HKPIVELIVEHA
+467 HKQIVEIIDKHA

-487 TIVVFSLMA
+487 TILVFSLMA
-496 LAFIL
+496 VAFFM

-506 YKRVIN
+506 YNRVID
-512 TEELVKKDP
+512 TQQLLRDP
-521 ILAVLN
+521 ILAILN

-539 IRWLAKNFV
+539 LRWLSKNFV
-548 VNFLAWLFHWIDRN
+548 VEFLAFIFHWIDRN

-575 LWTWEKVRVIQT
+575 LWAWEKARVIQT
-587 GDLIHYL
+587 GNLIHYL
-594 TIFVSGAVILY
+594 TIFVSGAIILY

>member
-1 MEWLIYLSVFLPIF
+1 MEKLIYLSVFLPIF

-20 WLISEYTDKWNSWYL
+20 WFISHYTNKWLSWYM
-35 SLAVTGLSAV
+35 SLAITGFSA
-45 ISLAVLLGVAT
+45 LVALT
-56 GHRYE
+56 TLWNVVNGHIYE
-61 HSFTWFSFGGI
+61 HSFTWFQFGDVK
-72 EVPFGIYVDGLA
+72 VPFGIYVDGISALI
-84 AVVYAMAAV
+84 YAMAAF

-105 MENDESPHRFF
+105 MEHDESPHRFF

-129 TVSNNLIGMFIFWEF
+129 TVSDNLLALFIFWEF

-177 AFLLA
+177 GFFLA
-182 GIILLW
+182 GLVLLW
-188 WYAGTINVAE
+188 LVAGTLNIQE
-198 INHLA
+198 INHMAELA
-203 EAKAIPLFVAA
+203 AIPLFTAA
-214 TAALLMFGGAVGK
+214 ASALLMFGGAVGK

-257 NAGVFLVGRLFD
+257 NAGVFLVGRLFP
-269 FFQYSQVLYIIMSI
+269 FYEYSGILYVIMAI

-292 LGAMVHREIKKIIA
+292 LGATVHREIKKIIA

-320 GAGSLGAGIFHL
+320 GAGSLAAGLFHL
-332 VSHATFKALMFLAAG
+332 VSHATFKALLFLAAG

-356 DAFKIRG
+356 DAFKLGG
-363 LMKVMP
+363 LLKIMP
-369 ITAILFLIAV
+369 VTAALFLIGI
-379 LSLSGIPPFSGYFS
+379 LSLSGIPPFSGFYS
-393 KEWILHE
+393 KEWIVHE
-400 AKEAGDPIVFALVLT
+400 AKMAGDPIVFAFVLT
-415 AAVLTIYYGF
+415 AAVLTIFYGF
-425 RLWFQIFTGEP
+425 RLWFRIFTGEP
-436 NEVAKRAREAYPV
+436 TEAAKHAREAYPI
-449 MLIPQFVLA
+449 MLIPIAILA
-458 VLTLLVGIF
+458 LLTFLIGLF
-467 HKPIVELIVEHA
+467 HKQIVEIIDKHA

-487 TIVVFSLMA
+487 TILVFSLMA
-496 LAFIL
+496 VAFFM

-506 YKRVIN
+506 YKRVID
-512 TEELVKKDP
+512 TQQLLRDP
-521 ILAVLN
+521 ILAILN

-539 IRWLAKNFV
+539 LRWLSKNFV
-548 VNFLAWLFHWIDRN
+548 VEFLAFIFHWIDRN

-575 LWTWEKVRVIQT
+575 LWAWEKARVIQT
-587 GDLIHYL
+587 GNLIHYL
-594 TIFVSGAVILY
+594 TIFVSGAIILY

>member
-1 MEWLIYLSVFLPIF
+1 MEKLIYLSVFLPIF

-20 WLISEYTDKWNSWYL
+20 WLISHYTNRWYSWYL
-35 SLAVTGLSAV
+35 SLGITGLSAL
-45 ISLAVLLGVAT
+45 IAITTLIGVAS
-56 GHRYE
+56 GHVYKD
-61 HSFTWFSFGGI
+61 SFEWFNFGGI
-72 EVPFGIYVDGLA
+72 SVPFGIYVDGLS
-84 AVVYAMAAV
+84 AVVYAMAAF

-129 TVSNNLIGMFIFWEF
+129 TVSDNILAMFIFWEF

-159 DSAADAG
+159 NSAAEAG

-177 AFLLA
+177 GFFLA
-182 GIILLW
+182 GLVLLW
-188 WYAGTINVAE
+188 VSLGTLNVQTINE
-198 INHLA
+198 LA
-203 EAKAIPLFVAA
+203 REGAIPTLIAIA
-214 TAALLMFGGAVGK
+214 GALLMFGGAVGK

-269 FFQYSQVLYIIMSI
+269 FYEYSKVLYFIMTI

-292 LGAMVHREIKKIIA
+292 MGAMVHREIKKIIA

-320 GAGSLGAGIFHL
+320 GAGSLAAGIFHL
-332 VSHATFKALMFLAAG
+332 VSHASFKALMFLSAG

-356 DAFKIRG
+356 DAFKLRG

-379 LSLSGIPPFSGYFS
+379 LSLAGIPPLSGFYS
-393 KEWILHE
+393 KEWIVHE
-400 AKEAGDPIVFALVLT
+400 AKEAGDPIVFAFVLT

-425 RLWFQIFTGEP
+425 RLWFQLFTGEP
-436 NEVAKRAREAYPV
+436 NEKALHAREAYPV
-449 MLIPQFVLA
+449 MLIPLFVLA
-458 VLTLLVGIF
+458 ALTFLIGIF
-467 HKPIVELIVEHA
+467 HKPIVHLIEEHA

-487 TIVVFSLMA
+487 TVVVFSLMA
-496 LAFIL
+496 VAFLVSWII
-501 AWLLY
+501 Y
-506 YKRVIN
+506 YKRWVN
-512 TEELVKKDP
+512 TEELLKDP
-521 ILAVLN
+521 ILATLN
-527 KTFYNAFFVDHI
+527 KVFYNAFYVDFLLK
-539 IRWLAKNFV
+539 WLSKNFV
-548 VNFLAWLFHWIDRN
+548 VNFLAWLVHWIDRN

-567 VNGVAKTA
+567 VNGVAKVA
-575 LWTWEKVRVIQT
+575 LKAWEKARVIQT

-594 TIFVSGAVILY
+594 TIFAGGAIVLY